1 METLYKIWYNILMRN
16 TGGFLFSGGIE
27 MSSMEKRDRKK
38 YTNISR
44 MYASATQFPMYQKI
58 RVMDPMKLT
67 EALILEYMR
76 QVSTRMES
84 PEDLNSIG
92 ILLGELANART
103 YLSGIYSQL
112 QAEARIAK
120 RDKEHKREAEDM
132 AIRRDAVE
140 TVMDSVKA
148 QYDACSRMLTAHK
161 MQIDELR
168 MLNSQ

>member
-1 METLYKIWYNILMRN
+1 MPEQNNNSISRA
-16 TGGFLFSGGIE
+16 SGGDPPF
-27 MSSMEKRDRKK
+27 SQ
-38 YTNISR
+38 NVL
-44 MYASATQFPMYQKI
+44 AMYQKI

-76 QVSTRMES
+76 QVPTRIES